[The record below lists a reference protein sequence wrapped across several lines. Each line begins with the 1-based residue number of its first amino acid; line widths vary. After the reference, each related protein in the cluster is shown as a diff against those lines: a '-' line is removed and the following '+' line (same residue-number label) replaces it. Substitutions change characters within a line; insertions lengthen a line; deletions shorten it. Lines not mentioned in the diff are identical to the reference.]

1 MKQNPVVNSSSE
13 LQDSIRETKRRL
25 AQRPFPDFI
34 SLRKH
39 VSVSFEFFPPTSI
52 ELESKLWSCVAQLET
67 LRPRFVSVTYGAGGS
82 TRQRTHSTVEKI
94 LAETSLIPAAHL
106 TCVGAPRSEVDEI
119 VRRYWAIGV
128 RHLVALRGD
137 SANPGCPFIAHPQGY
152 QTAAQLVE
160 GIHHIANFEV
170 TVAAYPEIHPDAESE
185 ESDLDNLKRKLDA
198 GANRA
203 ITQYFFNTDD
213 FFRFLDRVRAAGI
226 NSPIIP
232 GILPVTNFARLVEFS
247 KKCGAT
253 IPVWMR
259 DLFAGLDDAPEIR
272 QLIAA
277 TVAIEQCRLLLEQ
290 GINEFHFYTLNRAE
304 LTQAICHALGLR
316 QHPEHSSCELNA
328 SGE

>member
-13 LQDSIRETKRRL
+13 LQDSIRDTERRL
-25 AQRPFPDFI
+25 ARRPFPDFI

-106 TCVGAPRSEVDEI
+106 TCVGAPRGEVDEV
-119 VRRYWAIGV
+119 VRRYWDIGV

-170 TVAAYPEIHPDAESE
+170 TVAAYPETHPDAESE

-316 QHPEHSSCELNA
+316 QYPEHSPCELNA
-328 SGE
+328 LGE